1 MSGNETDNPTGS
13 SYGQLM
19 KQLLS
24 ERHRYAT
31 EEEFKNYA
39 VAEVR
44 RFISDLRQIEIEVTM
59 RPIYLERTPAPHSPK
74 E

>member
-1 MSGNETDNPTGS
+1 MLDDNRQS
-13 SYGQLM
+13 ERSYGQLM

-24 ERHRYAT
+24 ERDQYAT
-31 EEEFKNYA
+31 EEEFRNFA

-44 RFISDLRQIEIEVTM
+44 RFITDLREIEIEVTM
-59 RPIYLERTPAPHSPK
+59 RPIYLEKASPQHSPK

>member
-1 MSGNETDNPTGS
+1 MSEDDKQAEI

-19 KQLLS
+19 NQLLG
-24 ERHRYAT
+24 ERHQYAT
-31 EEEFKNYA
+31 EEEFRSFA

-44 RFISDLRQIEIEVTM
+44 RFITDLREIDIEVTM
-59 RPIYLERTPAPHSPK
+59 RPIYLEKSSPQHSPK

>member
-1 MSGNETDNPTGS
+1 MIEDNRQS
-13 SYGQLM
+13 ERSYGQLM

-24 ERHRYAT
+24 ERHHYAT
-31 EEEFKNYA
+31 EEEFRNFA

-44 RFISDLRQIEIEVTM
+44 RFITDLREIEIEVTM
-59 RPIYLERTPAPHSPK
+59 RPIYLEKSSPQHSPK